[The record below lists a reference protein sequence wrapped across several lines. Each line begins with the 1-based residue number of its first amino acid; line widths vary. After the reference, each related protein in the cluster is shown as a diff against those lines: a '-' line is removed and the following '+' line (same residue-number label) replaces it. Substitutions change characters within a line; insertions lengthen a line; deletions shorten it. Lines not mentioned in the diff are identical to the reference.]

1 MVSGASPSLVMT
13 IGFWF
18 AAAAVPAG
26 TESSSSGLAFRVGA
40 GSPLSATALSA
51 VLLNGLKF
59 VGPPMPTGS
68 RSAK

>member
-1 MVSGASPSLVMT
+1 M
-13 IGFWF
+13 IGTWL

-26 TESSSSGLAFRVGA
+26 TDGNCCGAAFSVGA
-40 GSPLSATALSA
+40 GSPLSATALLA
-51 VLLNGLKF
+51 VFVNGLKF